1 MTNMDVI
8 DSVNGFDERFFVEA
22 ADIDFTI
29 RIRKSG
35 RDLIR
40 INQVLLVQGFGSAHG
55 GQPDSIINFTER
67 LRRKYG
73 YVNLRLGLINN
84 MSSQGY
90 GYTAERISMQDEG
103 NRAVNRTH
111 KRFLNEFIR
120 LYKKYISR
128 WV

>member
-40 INQVLLVQGFGSAHG
+40 INQVLLVQGFGSAYG
-55 GQPDSIINFTER
+55 EQPGSIINFTER